1 MLQLT
6 YRNIP
11 LSRITR
17 WKEAMGN
24 ALGTILPQAIGV
36 AISPVPIIA
45 VILMLFSRR
54 ARSNG
59 PAFVLGWVLAL
70 AVVGSIVLVLA
81 NLGKISAG
89 GTPSTLAY
97 VLKLLL
103 GLLFLFLAVRQW
115 RSRPKAGEELQMPKW
130 MATIDT
136 FTAGKAFGLAAL
148 LAGVNPKNLALT
160 LAAALS
166 IAQAGLS
173 GAAPWIA
180 LLIFILLASLTV
192 AGPVLY
198 YLFAGQSAEKTLTT
212 WKAWLVAN
220 NTTVMFIL
228 LLVLGVALIGEGL
241 GGVIG

>member
-1 MLQLT
+1 
-6 YRNIP
+6 
-11 LSRITR
+11 
-17 WKEAMGN
+17 MGS
-24 ALGTILPQAIGV
+24 AISSILPQAIGV

-45 VILMLFSRR
+45 VILMLFSQR

-59 PAFVLGWVLAL
+59 PAFLVGWVLAL
-70 AVVGSIVLVLA
+70 AVVGSIVLILA
-81 NLGKISAG
+81 NLGKISTG

-97 VLKLLL
+97 ALKLLL
-103 GLLFLFLAVRQW
+103 GLLFLFLAIRQW
-115 RSRPKAGEELQMPKW
+115 RSRPKEGEEPQMPKW
-130 MATIDT
+130 MATIDS

-148 LAGVNPKNLALT
+148 LAGVNPKNVALT

-166 IAQAGLS
+166 IAQAGVS

-180 LLIFILLASLTV
+180 LVVFVILGSLTV

-198 YLFAGQSAEKTLTT
+198 YLFAGQSAVKMLTS

-241 GGVIG
+241 GGLIG